1 MNVAIFHDFMSSIG
15 GGEKLVLTLA
25 KSLGAHLYTTDLN
38 ADIVQ
43 KLGYGD
49 VAITNLGSLSRTPPL
64 KQIDASMKF
73 KRFKVDGE
81 YDFYVFSGNWSHY
94 AAKKLHPNLLYCHT
108 PVRAFYDLKEWT
120 IQNLDNALQRLGAR
134 AWIFTHKRFN
144 ERSIQHID
152 TIVANSENV
161 RGRIRRFYN
170 REAVVI
176 NPPVPTKAF
185 RFKEVGDFWL
195 SVNRLYPEKRI
206 NLQFEIFKKMPEERL
221 KIVGGSTEGDHSKAY
236 MSKLGE
242 IPPNVELLGQ
252 ISQEELTDLYGRCKG
267 FIATAVDEDFGM
279 TPVEAMASGK
289 VTLATNEGGFRE
301 TVVDGETGWLL
312 PADRDAF
319 VDKVNTLSQDRLL
332 TMREACLQRSM
343 LFDETAFISKMRKLI
358 WDRLTTK
365 IM

>member
-1 MNVAIFHDFMSSIG
+1 MNVAIFHDFMGSIG

-25 KSLGAHLYTTDLN
+25 RALKADLYTADLD
-38 ADIVQ
+38 AGIVQ

-49 VAITNLGSLSRTPPL
+49 VSITNLGSLSKTPPL

-73 KRFKVDGE
+73 KRLKVDKE
-81 YDFYVFSGNWSHY
+81 YDFHVFSGNWSHY

-120 IQNLDNALQRLGAR
+120 IKNLDSAFQRLGAR
-134 AWIFTHKRFN
+134 IWIFTHKRFN

-152 TIVANSENV
+152 SIVANSENV
-161 RGRIRRFYN
+161 KGRIRRFYN
-170 REAVVI
+170 RDATVI
-176 NPPVPTKAF
+176 NPPVPAKAF

-206 NLQFEIFKKMPEERL
+206 DLQYEIFRKLPEQRL

-242 IPPNVELLGQ
+242 APPNVELLGQ
-252 ISQEELTDLYGRCKG
+252 ISQEELTELFATCRG

-289 VTLATNEGGFRE
+289 VTLATNEGGFKE
-301 TVVDGETGWLL
+301 TIVDGETGWLL
-312 PADRDAF
+312 PANRDAF
-319 VDKVNTLSQDRLL
+319 VEKIGTLTKDRLE
-332 TMREACLQRSM
+332 TMTEACLQRSM
-343 LFDETAFISKMRKLI
+343 LFDEAAFVSKMRKYI
-358 WDRLTTK
+358 WDQLTTN
-365 IM
+365 

>member
-1 MNVAIFHDFMSSIG
+1 MKVAIFHDFMSSIG

-25 KSLGAHLYTTDLN
+25 RALDAHLYTTDLN
-38 ADIVQ
+38 VDTLF

-49 VAITNLGSLSRTPPL
+49 VSVIDLGPLSRTPPL

-73 KRFKVDGE
+73 KRFKSDRE

-94 AAKKLHPNLLYCHT
+94 AAKRLHPNLLYCHT
-108 PVRAFYDLKEWT
+108 PVRAFYDLKDWT
-120 IQNLDNALQRLGAR
+120 IQNLNNPVERLGAR
-134 AWIFTHKRFN
+134 AWIFAHKRFN
-144 ERSIQHID
+144 ERSIQHVD
-152 TIVANSENV
+152 SIVANSENV
-161 RGRIRRFYN
+161 RGRIKKYYN
-170 REAVVI
+170 RDAVVV

-185 RFKEVGDFWL
+185 KFKEIGDFWL

-206 NLQFEIFKKMPEERL
+206 GLQFEIFRKLPNERL
-221 KIVGGSTEGDHSKAY
+221 KIVGGSAEGDHSKGY

-242 IPPNVELLGQ
+242 VPPNVELLGQ
-252 ISQEELTDLYGRCKG
+252 ISQEELTDLYARCKG

-289 VTLATNEGGFRE
+289 VTLATDEGGFRE
-301 TVVDGETGWLL
+301 TIVHGETGWLL
-312 PADRDAF
+312 PPDRDAF
-319 VDKVNTLSQDRLL
+319 VEKIKAVTPDGLL

-343 LFDETAFISKMRKLI
+343 LFDEVAFISKMRKYI